1 MNYSVKVCDFCQTCV
16 YTGEYE
22 IRNDDIICI
31 MCIREEEEQQE
42 ENEISNRL
50 MGDIRSLCG

>member
-1 MNYSVKVCDFCQTCV
+1 V

-22 IRNDDIICI
+22 IRDNEIICV

-42 ENEISNRL
+42 ENEIPHR
-50 MGDIRSLCG
+50 

>member
-1 MNYSVKVCDFCQTCV
+1 MNYSVKVCDMCHTCV

-22 IRNDDIICI
+22 IRDDEIICI

-42 ENEISNRL
+42 ENEIPHR
-50 MGDIRSLCG
+50 

>member
-1 MNYSVKVCDFCQTCV
+1 MNYSVKVCDMCQTCV

-22 IRNDDIICI
+22 IRDNEIICV

-42 ENEISNRL
+42 ENEIPHR
-50 MGDIRSLCG
+50 